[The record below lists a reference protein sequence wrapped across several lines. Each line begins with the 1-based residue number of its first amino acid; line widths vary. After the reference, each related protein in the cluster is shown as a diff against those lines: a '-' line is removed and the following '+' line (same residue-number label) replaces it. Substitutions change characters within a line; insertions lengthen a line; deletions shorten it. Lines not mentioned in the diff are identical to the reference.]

1 MAGKG
6 GTKSISEFCLFGTLA
21 NLRVELSSSSSA
33 SHPRRVTMLRRIV
46 VTSVVVACCQT
57 ASSSSSSSTLFGTT
71 NSRRNVGSFAR
82 LDIATKMRGG
92 AVEAAKMPAS
102 DNSSSKKKKKKKK
115 SNSSSVLG
123 DDESMSTSKA
133 TASAENKKK
142 STINTPSSSSSS
154 SSTTTSS
161 QQQQKESTKPRTA
174 VLPSSSSSISSTTT
188 IPLIKNSLSVFL
200 HDTNDGHTVVGMTES
215 AMEYLALFDGDT
227 VTIRG
232 KRGRRTM
239 ATVAMIS
246 DTDVSALENGGAGGA
261 TPKKGV
267 KKTEEEEDDRT
278 YRGAIGMTR
287 DAMKNAGVRVG
298 DAVTIIPAPDV
309 KFGKATLILPYKD
322 SLDEAGMDMTDDAD
336 TLFESYL
343 KPYFDGKFR
352 TLYRGDS
359 FHINGPKGLIEFQC
373 LEIDSMEVD
382 GDTACVV
389 VEDTEIECDGEAID
403 RDDVDDLADAGYDTI
418 GGASAHLTAVRELVE
433 LPLRHPE
440 LWTNLGINTPR
451 GVLLTGPSGC
461 GKTAMARAVAAETG
475 AYFFVINGPEVI
487 SKRAGE
493 SETNLRRAFEDAE
506 ANAADYNGAI
516 IFIDELDSI
525 APRRDKAGGEVEKR
539 IVSQLL
545 TLMDGLKP
553 SSRVIVIAASNRPS
567 VIEPAL
573 RRPGRFDR
581 ELDMGIPDEQGR
593 LEILQIKTR
602 DMRMGQDV
610 DLQILARGSHG
621 FVGADLQQLCME
633 AALQCIREKMG
644 VIDFDKDRVDKKVL
658 DSILVEMKHFEHA
671 MGVVHPSS
679 LRENAVEVPDVH
691 WEDVGGLEDVKR
703 ELHETVQYPVEHA
716 DKYIKFGMHPSKGV
730 LFYGPPGCG
739 KTLLAKAIA
748 NECGAN
754 FISIKG
760 PELLTQWF
768 GESEANVRELFDK
781 ARAASPCILMFDE
794 IDSIAKT
801 RGSGGPGSSEAG
813 DRVINQ
819 ILTEIDGVGARKN
832 VFVIGATNRPDIID
846 PAVIRPGRLDQLI
859 YIPLPDLESRIS
871 IFKAALRKAPV
882 DPSINIEVLA
892 RSTHGFSGADITEI
906 CTSASKLAIREAILA
921 EEDRLKKVKAGEMEE
936 DEGKMRPEDMII
948 TKRHFN
954 FAMSK
959 ARRSVS
965 EQQLALFD
973 EFSDKQKAVRG
984 EAATNFKFP
993 NSPGGAS
1000 ESNDTNDDDDL
1011 GGDLYD

>member
-1 MAGKG
+1 MKG
-6 GTKSISEFCLFGTLA
+6 ITVTSAAAAAACCLAATT
-21 NLRVELSSSSSA
+21 VSA
-33 SHPRRVTMLRRIV
+33 SLPSPTTTGTFGIV
-46 VTSVVVACCQT
+46 KNHAF
-57 ASSSSSSSTLFGTT
+57 AGL
-71 NSRRNVGSFAR
+71 NS
-82 LDIATKMRGG
+82 RGG
-92 AVEAAKMPAS
+92 AVEPARKK
-102 DNSSSKKKKKKKK
+102 SSSKKKKKK
-115 SNSSSVLG
+115 
-123 DDESMSTSKA
+123 
-133 TASAENKKK
+133 
-142 STINTPSSSSSS
+142 SSSSEAEPRSAAVS
-154 SSTTTSS
+154 AATS
-161 QQQQKESTKPRTA
+161 KKAAAAPVKNAKKVESVASKDNSKA
-174 VLPSSSSSISSTTT
+174 ILNVAKG
-188 IPLIKNSLSVFL
+188 KNSMHVFL
-200 HDTNDGHTVVGMTES
+200 YDAEDGHTVVGMTES
-215 AMEYLALFDGDT
+215 AMEDMGIFDGDT
-227 VTIRG
+227 VSIKG
-232 KRGRRTM
+232 KRGKKTV
-239 ATVAMIS
+239 ATVAMIP
-246 DTDVSALENGGAGGA
+246 DTDVSALDASVVKA
-261 TPKKGV
+261 TADG
-267 KKTEEEEDDRT
+267 T
-278 YRGAIGMTR
+278 YSGAIGMTK
-287 DAMKNAGVRVG
+287 DAMKNAGVRAG
-298 DAVTIIPAPDV
+298 DAVTVAPAPEI
-309 KFGKATLILPYKD
+309 KFGKAVLILPYGDSVESAGIGASETD
-322 SLDEAGMDMTDDAD
+322 SL
-336 TLFESYL
+336 FETYL
-343 KPYFDGKFR
+343 RPYFEGKFR
-352 TLYRGDS
+352 TLHRGDS
-359 FHINGPKGLIEFQC
+359 FQVNGPKGLIEFQC
-373 LEIDSMEVD
+373 VEIDSVEVD
-382 GDTACVV
+382 GDSACVV
-389 VEDTEIECDGEAID
+389 VDDTVIECEGEPID
-403 RDDVDDLADAGYDTI
+403 RDDIDDLADAGYYAI
-418 GGASAHLTAVRELVE
+418 GGASSHLAAVRELVE
-433 LPLRHPE
+433 LPLKHPE
-440 LWTNLGINTPR
+440 LWTKLGINTPR

-516 IFIDELDSI
+516 VFIDEIDSI

-553 SSRVIVIAASNRPS
+553 SSKVVVIAATNRPS

-581 ELDMGIPDEQGR
+581 ELDMGIPDEKGR

-602 DMRMGQDV
+602 DMRLGKDV
-610 DLQILARGSHG
+610 DLEILARGSHG

-633 AALQCIREKMG
+633 AALECIREKMG
-644 VIDFDKDRVDKKVL
+644 LIDFDKDRVDKTIL
-658 DSILVEMKHFEHA
+658 DSIMVDMKHFEHA

-679 LRENAVEVPDVH
+679 LRESAVEVPDVH
-691 WEDVGGLEDVKR
+691 WEDVGGLENVKR

-716 DKYIKFGMHPSKGV
+716 DKYIKFGMNPSKGV

-794 IDSIAKT
+794 MDSIAKT
-801 RGSGGPGSSEAG
+801 RGGGGPGSSEAG

-819 ILTEIDGVGARKN
+819 ILTEVDGVGARKN

-859 YIPLPDLESRIS
+859 YIPLPDLESRIA

-882 DPSINIEVLA
+882 DPSIDIEVLA

-921 EEDRLKKVKAGEMEE
+921 EEDRLKRVAAGEIDE
-936 DEGKMRPEDMII
+936 DEGKMNPNDMII

-965 EQQLALFD
+965 EQDLTLFE
-973 EFSDKQKAVRG
+973 EFAEKQKAVRG
-984 EAATNFKFP
+984 EAATNFKFDDAT
-993 NSPGGAS
+993 GGAS
-1000 ESNDTNDDDDL
+1000 TEDGNDDNGGDDL
-1011 GGDLYD
+1011 YE

>member
-1 MAGKG
+1 LTTEA
-6 GTKSISEFCLFGTLA
+6 TFAPSQFQFQSHSSVASRTSQFGITSQIGW
-21 NLRVELSSSSSA
+21 NVA
-33 SHPRRVTMLRRIV
+33 STIP
-46 VTSVVVACCQT
+46 
-57 ASSSSSSSTLFGTT
+57 
-71 NSRRNVGSFAR
+71 
-82 LDIATKMRGG
+82 RGG
-92 AVEAAKMPAS
+92 STAHADDEEEIKPKS
-102 DNSSSKKKKKKKK
+102 TKKKKKKK
-115 SNSSSVLG
+115 STTAKKTKQSKPEPKKEEDLATAILGGSSSRN
-123 DDESMSTSKA
+123 SMT
-133 TASAENKKK
+133 
-142 STINTPSSSSSS
+142 
-154 SSTTTSS
+154 
-161 QQQQKESTKPRTA
+161 
-174 VLPSSSSSISSTTT
+174 
-188 IPLIKNSLSVFL
+188 VFSY
-200 HDTNDGHTVVGMTES
+200 DSEEGHTVVGMSSS
-215 AMEYLALFDGDT
+215 AMEDMSLFDGDT
-227 VTIRG
+227 VSIKG
-232 KRGRRTM
+232 KRGKKTM
-239 ATVAMIS
+239 ATVATMD
-246 DTDVSALENGGAGGA
+246 DTDVLEKGASLGMSAD
-261 TPKKGV
+261 T
-267 KKTEEEEDDRT
+267 
-278 YRGAIGMTR
+278 
-287 DAMKNAGVRVG
+287 MKNAGVRAG
-298 DAVTIIPAPDV
+298 DSVTIVAAPDV
-309 KFGKATLILPYKD
+309 KFGKAALILPYAD
-322 SLDEAGMDMTDDAD
+322 SLASANLESEDNII
-336 TLFESYL
+336 FEDYL
-343 KPYFDGKFR
+343 RPYFEGKFR
-352 TLYRGDS
+352 TLHRGDS
-359 FHINGPKGLIEFQC
+359 FHIDGPKGILEFQC
-373 LEIDSMEVD
+373 VEIDSVEVD

-389 VEDTEIECDGEAID
+389 VDDTSIECEGEPID
-403 RDDVDDLADAGYDTI
+403 RDDIDDLEGAGYDTI
-418 GGASAHLTAVRELVE
+418 GGANKHLAAVRELVE

-440 LWTNLGINTPR
+440 LWQKLGINPPR

-506 ANAADYNGAI
+506 ANAEDYNGAI
-516 IFIDELDSI
+516 IFIDEIDSI
-525 APRRDKAGGEVEKR
+525 APKREKAGGEVEKR

-553 SSRVIVIAASNRPS
+553 TSRVVVMAATNRQG

-602 DMRMGQDV
+602 DMRLGKDV
-610 DLQILARGSHG
+610 DLELLARNSHG
-621 FVGADLQQLCME
+621 YVGADLQQLCME
-633 AALQCIREKMG
+633 AALECIRSKMG
-644 VIDFDKDRVDKKVL
+644 LIDFDKDQIDKKIL
-658 DSILVEMKHFEHA
+658 DSIMVEGKHFDHA
-671 MGVVHPSS
+671 IGIVAPSS
-679 LRENAVEVPDVH
+679 LRESQVEVPDVH

-716 DKYIKFGMHPSKGV
+716 EKYIKFGMNPSKGV

-794 IDSIAKT
+794 MDSIAKT
-801 RGSGGPGSSEAG
+801 RGSGGAGGSEAG

-832 VFVIGATNRPDIID
+832 VFVIGATNRPDILD

-859 YIPLPDLESRIS
+859 YIPLPDLKSRLA
-871 IFKAALRKAPV
+871 IFKTQLRKAPL
-882 DPSINIEVLA
+882 DPEINIEVLA

-921 EEDRLKKVKAGEMEE
+921 TEERLKKIEAGELEE
-936 DEGKMRPEDMII
+936 DEEEESASETTGKNMLI

-965 EQQLALFD
+965 EKDLTLFEEFAEKQQTG
-973 EFSDKQKAVRG
+973 RG
-984 EAATNFKFP
+984 EAATNFKFGD
-993 NSPGGAS
+993 SA
-1000 ESNDTNDDDDL
+1000 EAEEQEDQDDL
-1011 GGDLYD
+1011 YA